1 MAMNILADAMV
12 LMDFSGEEGAHFFS
26 RNEYM
31 YELAKKLSCPFSQ
44 DAIMFGKF
52 SILHVKSKS

>member
-31 YELAKKLSCPFSQ
+31 YELAKKLSSPFSQ

-52 SILHVKSKS
+52 SIL